1 MFDENLLKK
10 LMEVF
15 FLSESFVKNDR
26 LYDLFMNQIGS
37 GPLDGGCYAM
47 AMGLKNVYGG
57 ELITLEGSTRTS
69 DHVQG
74 QHVLLKKGDR
84 YIDADG
90 VSSEQE
96 ILNRWQKEE
105 GIIDPALRPYQDG
118 DVPESPR
125 SETLINFV
133 TEFLEKDSHAN

>member
-15 FLSESFVKNDR
+15 FLPESFVKNDR

-57 ELITLEGSTRTS
+57 ELVTLEGRSRES
-69 DHVQG
+69 KAVQG

-90 VSSEQE
+90 VASEQE
-96 ILNRWQKEE
+96 VLNRWHKEE
-105 GIIDPALRPYQDG
+105 RIINPVLRPYQEG

-125 SETLINFV
+125 SETLINMV